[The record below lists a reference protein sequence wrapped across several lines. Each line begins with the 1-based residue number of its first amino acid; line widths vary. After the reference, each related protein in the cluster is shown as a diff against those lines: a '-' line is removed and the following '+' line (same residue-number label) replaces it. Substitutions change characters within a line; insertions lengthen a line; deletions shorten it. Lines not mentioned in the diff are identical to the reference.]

1 MRTTVI
7 QAVGA
12 LLILVAVVSAQEQPP
27 ELKKT
32 PSVSGP
38 ANTQPLALEIHYIP
52 TLPPAYLKIEGAEV
66 KPQWIWFS
74 RFSTMPGWQLPQG
87 AQRINAVRVTSK
99 WNSETAEVRVTLL
112 RGLKFYDEE
121 EEVSSYKTGL
131 NDPRV
136 ITELASYGIEPFK
149 ITLISPK
156 PATPPPPGL
165 ENRTSSIEIVKV
177 EGESLPLPAYR
188 VTFRNLS
195 SKNLVALRLH
205 DYRGGLGPGSV
216 MFQGE
221 DGRPLIESNGTLTK
235 LISANLTE
243 KIGDSYAPGAGAFH
257 TLIVNTAVFNDG
269 TFEGDLESACMYEQF
284 VFGRKAWLKSV
295 LKLIEE
301 QLTNSNDPEA
311 PAQLKQKISALRY
324 VRTDVDRLL
333 GSVVS
338 PQCTSPA
345 GYVEG
350 VFSGEN
356 RKLINDLEIITTT
369 RPKPLV
375 TFGAWLES
383 TRQRFRQWLG
393 NLNEFPT
400 PRPQ

>member
-1 MRTTVI
+1 
-7 QAVGA
+7 
-12 LLILVAVVSAQEQPP
+12 
-27 ELKKT
+27 
-32 PSVSGP
+32 
-38 ANTQPLALEIHYIP
+38 
-52 TLPPAYLKIEGAEV
+52 
-66 KPQWIWFS
+66 
-74 RFSTMPGWQLPQG
+74 
-87 AQRINAVRVTSK
+87 
-99 WNSETAEVRVTLL
+99 
-112 RGLKFYDEE
+112 
-121 EEVSSYKTGL
+121 
-131 NDPRV
+131 
-136 ITELASYGIEPFK
+136 
-149 ITLISPK
+149 
-156 PATPPPPGL
+156 
-165 ENRTSSIEIVKV
+165 
-177 EGESLPLPAYR
+177 
-188 VTFRNLS
+188 
-195 SKNLVALRLH
+195 VALRLH